1 MTTDRR
7 IDSAA
12 TTLPGLDRLS
22 EHLRAC
28 TRRQGV
34 IAGNLANLDT
44 PGYRPRQLGFVEEL
58 SRQVDD
64 GGPHT
69 IMSFGEE
76 LTVGDDEVPD
86 QDGNSVSLERQLAAM
101 DENAMQFRGLAEILS
116 RRIGL
121 LRYAAGDGRG

>member
-1 MTTDRR
+1 MTKERL

-22 EHLRAC
+22 EHLRGC

-34 IAGNLANLDT
+34 IAGNLANIDT
-44 PGYRPRQLGFVEEL
+44 PGYRPRRLEFIEEL

-64 GGPHT
+64 TGPHT
-69 IMSFGEE
+69 IMGFSEQ
-76 LTVGDDEVPD
+76 LTLGDDEAPD

-101 DENAMQFRGLAEILS
+101 DENALQYRGLAEILS